1 LTINSNPFTI
11 YEKILNN
18 ALEVPEFIEKGHN
31 FMQLTLRLA
40 WRNVWRQRRR
50 TFIIALAMGV
60 MMSLLVL
67 YDGLIGGFEQA
78 IYGNAIQLLGGNIQA
93 HAPGY
98 NEKVGRKPLLALAD
112 PDALIRTAES
122 HADVVAASK
131 RINTGGVVTN
141 REGAFSVSII
151 GVETE
156 KEILVSPVAQN
167 ITAGRYLNPDDGD
180 FIIIGQGL
188 ASAMDITVGDRITM
202 VARSTREQTRQR
214 TMTVV
219 GIYDVGV
226 PTVEKTTI
234 YMSLFEAQQLLGL
247 DGQVTEVV
255 VSLKQIGQETG
266 VVNYINANLP
276 GYEVNTWVN
285 SFPELKQTM
294 DMKTST
300 MGVFGVVMLA
310 VVAIGILNS
319 QMMAVFERTRE
330 IGVMGALGMKPGGI
344 MLLFLLEGT
353 LIGVMGAVVGAVL
366 GTLINGLM
374 AYFGIDYGGFA
385 DLTEYTALISGR
397 IYSQM
402 VPLKVLQHGLTVLII
417 ATLAAFLPA
426 RDASTREPAAALH
439 HV

>member
-1 LTINSNPFTI
+1 
-11 YEKILNN
+11 
-18 ALEVPEFIEKGHN
+18 
-31 FMQLTLRLA
+31 MQLYLRLA

-50 TFIIALAMGV
+50 TLIIALAMGV
-60 MMSLLVL
+60 MMSFLVL

-78 IYGNAIQLLGGNIQA
+78 IYGNAIQLLGGNIQV

-98 NEKVGRKPLLALAD
+98 NEKIGRKPLIALID
-112 PDALIRTAES
+112 PDALIRVAES
-122 HADVVAASK
+122 HADVVAAVK
-131 RINTGGVVTN
+131 RINTGGIVTN
-141 REGAFSVSII
+141 REGAFSVSVI
-151 GVETE
+151 GVETD
-156 KEILVSPVAQN
+156 KELLVSPVAQN
-167 ITAGRYLNPDDGD
+167 ITVGRYLNPDDGD
-180 FIIIGQGL
+180 LIVIGQGL
-188 ASAMDITVGDRITM
+188 ATAMDITVDDRITM
-202 VARSTREQTRQR
+202 VARATHEQNRQR
-214 TMTVV
+214 TMTVI

-226 PTVEKTTI
+226 PSVEKTTI
-234 YMSLFEAQQLLGL
+234 YMSLLEAQQLFGL
-247 DGQVTEVV
+247 EGQVTEVV
-255 VSLKQIGQETG
+255 VSLKQIGQEAG
-266 VVNYINANLP
+266 VVNHINANLS
-276 GYEVNTWVN
+276 GYEVDTWIN

-300 MGVFGVVMLA
+300 MGVFGIIMLS

-344 MLLFLLEGT
+344 MILFLLEGT

-366 GTLINGLM
+366 GTLINGAL
-374 AYFGIDYGGFA
+374 AYYGIDYGGFA

-402 VPLKVLQHGLTVLII
+402 VPIKVLQHGLTVMII

-426 RDASTREPAAALH
+426 RDASNREPAAALH